1 MTAPKTSRAER
12 APVDAQTIRETYTV
26 GLEVWGTC
34 PPELVKMKTLLGRLR
49 GHVQLLVPEVTAV
62 AARMRGEMRRTAIY
76 VIVRAHHLLDEGAG
90 KSPAPQACHAQD
102 LAVISRALLA
112 LFENPGPLG
121 PPTGQDEIEEA
132 VGRRVCGACSQP
144 IVDGESFERALY
156 ASDSSGGIRG
166 YLHTDSCA
174 ALAQE
179 RRAQLRAI

>member
-1 MTAPKTSRAER
+1 MTASKTSRAER
-12 APVDAQTIRETYTV
+12 APVDAQTIRETCTV
-26 GLEVWGTC
+26 GLEVWVIC

-62 AARMRGEMRRTAIY
+62 VARMRGEMRRTAVY
-76 VIVRAHHLLDEGAG
+76 VIVRAHHLLEEGVG
-90 KSPAPQACHAQD
+90 TSPAAQACHAQD
-102 LAVISRALLA
+102 LAVISRALLT

-121 PPTGQDEIEEA
+121 PPTGQDEIGEA

-156 ASDSSGGIRG
+156 ASDSSGGLHG

-174 ALAQE
+174 ALAEE
-179 RRAQLRAI
+179 RRTQLRAI

>member
-1 MTAPKTSRAER
+1 MTAPKTSRAEP

-34 PPELVKMKTLLGRLR
+34 PPELVKMKILLGRLR
-49 GHVQLLVPEVTAV
+49 GHVQLLVPEVTAI
-62 AARMRGEMRRTAIY
+62 AARMRGEIRRTAIY
-76 VIVRAHHLLDEGAG
+76 VIVRAHHLLEESAG
-90 KSPAPQACHAQD
+90 KSPATQACHAQD
-102 LAVISRALLA
+102 LAVISRALLT

-156 ASDSSGGIRG
+156 TSDSSGGIHG
-166 YLHTDSCA
+166 YLHTDTCA
-174 ALAQE
+174 ALAEE